1 MPFRAGFRIV
11 SLMTFSCALAAP
23 AGAQIYVARDANGTL
38 VLSDRPLGPGARTF
52 PVPRTSAIRTTTP
65 SDTVSASRYDEI
77 IERHARARGLRPD
90 LVRAVIQVES
100 AFDPYARSPKGALGL
115 MQLMP
120 ATADDLGVDDPFDPE
135 ANIRGGTAYLRELI
149 DRFGG
154 NEELAL
160 AAYNAGPAAVER
172 YGQAIPPYRET
183 QDYVRKVRARTEAVT
198 RSSSRVVI
206 YKTVEIVDGREVPR
220 YSSVKPASGPYE
232 VVLSQ
237 RLR

>member
-1 MPFRAGFRIV
+1 MPLRAGFRIV
-11 SLMTFSCALAAP
+11 SLMAFSCTLAAP

-38 VLSDRPLGPGARTF
+38 VLSDWPLGPGARTF

-65 SDTVSASRYDEI
+65 SNTVSASRYDEI

-120 ATADDLGVDDPFDPE
+120 TTADDLGVDDPFDPE

-183 QDYVRKVRARTEAVT
+183 EDYVRKVKARTEAAT
-198 RSSSRVVI
+198 RSSPRVVI

>member
-1 MPFRAGFRIV
+1 MPFRAAFRIV
-11 SLMTFSCALAAP
+11 SLMAFSCALVAP

-38 VLSDRPLGPGARTF
+38 ILSDRPLGPGARTF

-65 SDTVSASRYDEI
+65 SDTVSASRYDEL
-77 IERHARARGLRPD
+77 IERYARARGLRPD

-100 AFDPYARSPKGALGL
+100 AFDPFARSPKGALGL

-160 AAYNAGPAAVER
+160 AAYNAGPGAVER
-172 YGQAIPPYRET
+172 YGQTIPPYRET
-183 QDYVRKVRARTEAVT
+183 QDYVRRVKARTDVAA
-198 RSSSRVVI
+198 RSSPRVVI
-206 YKTVEIVDGREVPR
+206 YKTVEIIDGREVPR

-232 VVLSQ
+232 VVLNQ

>member
-1 MPFRAGFRIV
+1 MRPRAGFKIV
-11 SLMTFSCALAAP
+11 SLMAFSCALAAP

-38 VLSDRPLGPGARTF
+38 ILSDRPLGPGARTF
-52 PVPRTSAIRTTTP
+52 PVPRTPAIRTTTP
-65 SDTVSASRYDEI
+65 SDTVSASRYDAL
-77 IERHARARGLRPD
+77 IERYARARGLRPD

-100 AFDPYARSPKGALGL
+100 AFDPFARSPKGALGL

-120 ATADDLGVDDPFDPE
+120 ATADELGVDDPFDPE

-160 AAYNAGPAAVER
+160 AAYNAGPGAVER
-172 YGQAIPPYRET
+172 HGQAIPPYRET
-183 QDYVRKVRARTEAVT
+183 QDYVRKVKARTEVAA
-198 RSSSRVVI
+198 RSSPRVVI
-206 YKTVEIVDGREVPR
+206 YKTVEIIEGREVPR